1 MNLFKKKENYTKHEN
16 IFKIISKKT
25 DTICLNINKRDN
37 IKNKFAN
44 ISLKYFYDKNS
55 QGNIEKYFI
64 DTDLFKWEIDVY
76 LYLVDK
82 NIVPLSSTDN
92 QKIIYHTNKLQSLF
106 TVLKNTCK
114 NKTNIKCILN
124 ELFSFVNKFKKI
136 HFVHGNLNLYNIF
149 IDENGMFSVID
160 FSNSSFKNKKI
171 GGGDEKCDLYLLYI
185 ELYNFYNGNYSND
198 GNYGNDKIIIYLKEL
213 FSQFSQFSRIRRNYN
228 L

>member
-16 IFKIISKKT
+16 IFKSKKT

-37 IKNKFAN
+37 IKNN
-44 ISLKYFYDKNS
+44 LQNNSLKYFYDKNS

-106 TVLKNTCK
+106 TVLKNTCT

-124 ELFSFVNKFKKI
+124 ELFSFVRKFKKI

-149 IDENGMFSVID
+149 VDENGMFSVID

-171 GGGDEKCDLYLLYI
+171 GGDKKCDLYLLYI
-185 ELYNFYNGNYSND
+185 ELYNFYNGD
-198 GNYGNDKIIIYLKEL
+198 DKIIVYLKEL
-213 FSQFSQFSRIRRNYN
+213 LISYTDKFI
-228 L
+228 